1 MYEYQR
7 TKHLYFLFPTA
18 SALLSDGNRIPQPTT
33 PTSQVRLEEIGR
45 SLRCECIVTEVFGRS
60 SEPEYAETAAIF
72 PGLLL
77 HLQTI
82 IFLYGNYY
90 LVMATIYVGPDIWF
104 SVQLPKL
111 EMFALTGKAIEGDI
125 LTSVESNTTK

>member
-72 PGLLL
+72 PASKIGDVCS
-77 HLQTI
+77 
-82 IFLYGNYY
+82 YWKGNRR
-90 LVMATIYVGPDIWF
+90 
-104 SVQLPKL
+104 
-111 EMFALTGKAIEGDI
+111 
-125 LTSVESNTTK
+125 